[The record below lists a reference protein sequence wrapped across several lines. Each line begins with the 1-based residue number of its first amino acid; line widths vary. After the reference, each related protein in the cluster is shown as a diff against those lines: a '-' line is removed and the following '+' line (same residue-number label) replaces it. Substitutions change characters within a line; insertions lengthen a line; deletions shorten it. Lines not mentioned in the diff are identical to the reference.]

1 MDCCSLCMSGTSRGP
16 FENLRVRAS
25 LHLQLR
31 FIHPPPP
38 MLVPLYRYNSKRV
51 GTRWKGCTLH
61 SLKISCRRIFRSL
74 CLIFCVFFLVP
85 FLSSFFFLFFHPVC
99 TVVCFIFPIAFP
111 FFVPLSPRK
120 KRKSNGSFNL
130 VLAFREKG
138 WTLWFLE
145 KLNAAYGIVP
155 LFRVVIS

>member
-1 MDCCSLCMSGTSRGP
+1 MQCSRCSSVERRMDCCSLCTPGTSRGP
-16 FENLRVRAS
+16 FENLWVRAS

-74 CLIFCVFFLVP
+74 CLIFCVFSL
-85 FLSSFFFLFFHPVC
+85 FLFSLLFFTRYVRLSVLFSPLLSLSLFLFLQGKRGKI
-99 TVVCFIFPIAFP
+99 TVVSTSSLHFE
-111 FFVPLSPRK
+111 
-120 KRKSNGSFNL
+120 KRHELCDS
-130 VLAFREKG
+130 
-138 WTLWFLE
+138 
-145 KLNAAYGIVP
+145 
-155 LFRVVIS
+155 